1 MYKTIAVTLA
11 KCSALVF
18 FLFVPLLAR
27 ASCPSYEP
35 NICQIPPAPYTLGY
49 AVTQNTSISLASQGP
64 NPLTK
69 VQGEVLGITVP
80 RVSTTEVCEQ
90 PGYEVYYYDP
100 DAESCFPY
108 YYQGPY
114 TYYGTGS
121 STAQPTG
128 SAVIQQNGTTVG
140 TVAIGSATSNYS
152 FTTPP
157 VNAIGN
163 INFVAQFTGSCCGFT
178 SATSNTL
185 IVWSNGNFGFTLADY
200 NAPALPATLPNGMV
214 TYNGSVPQFMHVGD
228 FNGDGKTDYAWIPQN
243 GDGRWSIAYSTGTG
257 FTVPDYNLPALPAT
271 LSNGM
276 VTYNGSVPQFMH
288 VGDFNGDG
296 KTDYAWIPQ
305 NGDGRLLIAYS
316 TGTGFT
322 VPDYNAPAL
331 PATLPNGMVTYNGSI
346 AQFMQFGDFNGDG
359 KTDYAWIPQNGDGRW
374 LIAYSTG
381 TGFTVP
387 DYNLPAL
394 PATLSNGMVTYN
406 GSVPQFM
413 HVGDFNGDG
422 KTDYAWIPQNG
433 DGRLLIAYST
443 GTGFTVPDYNAPALP
458 ATLPNG
464 MVPYNGRTRHFMQLG
479 DFNGDGKTDYAWIP
493 QNGDGRLLIA
503 YSTGTGFTVPD
514 YNLPALPA
522 TLSNG
527 MVTYNGR

>member
-114 TYYGTGS
+114 
-121 STAQPTG
+121 PTG
-128 SAVIQQNGTTVG
+128 SVAIQQNGTTVG

-163 INFVAQFTGSCCGFT
+163 INFLAQFTSGCCGFT

-185 IVWSNGNFGFTLADY
+185 IVWSNGN
-200 NAPALPATLPNGMV
+200 
-214 TYNGSVPQFMHVGD
+214 
-228 FNGDGKTDYAWIPQN
+228 
-243 GDGRWSIAYSTGTG
+243 TG
-257 FTVPDYNLPALPAT
+257 FTVA
-271 LSNGM
+271 
-276 VTYNGSVPQFMH
+276 
-288 VGDFNGDG
+288 
-296 KTDYAWIPQ
+296 
-305 NGDGRLLIAYS
+305 
-316 TGTGFT
+316 
-322 VPDYNAPAL
+322 DYNAPAL

-394 PATLSNGMVTYN
+394 PATLPNGMVMYN

-413 HVGDFNGDG
+413 QFGDFNGDG

-433 DGRLLIAYST
+433 DGRWLV
-443 GTGFTVPDYNAPALP
+443 GFAITPTP
-458 ATLPNG
+458 
-464 MVPYNGRTRHFMQLG
+464 
-479 DFNGDGKTDYAWIP
+479 
-493 QNGDGRLLIA
+493 
-503 YSTGTGFTVPD
+503 
-514 YNLPALPA
+514 
-522 TLSNG
+522 
-527 MVTYNGR
+527 